1 MRTSSFVAAIVTVSA
16 LTLAGCSSQP
26 VGGVRYYPES
36 GGAAGGSIVGKSV
49 LKLTPNISVELE
61 KLVIW
66 GAYAGV
72 AWLVLDP
79 LAPNWHIEETPL
91 AGNHIHFSL
100 KMKRYYAGGAG
111 EARAVFH
118 RRAKELM
125 QHNGFDSYQV
135 VEYNESLESSVLGS
149 QRVAVGVIRM
159 ASKEKE
165 VRASREEKNPPR
177 APLPMGGASLRSLLG
192 PPPEA
197 R

>member
-1 MRTSSFVAAIVTVSA
+1 MRISIILTVALA
-16 LTLAGCSSQP
+16 LTGCSSQP
-26 VGGVRYYPES
+26 VNGVRYYPES
-36 GGAAGGSIVGKSV
+36 GAAAGGSIVGNSA
-49 LKLTPNISVELE
+49 LKLTPNISVEQE

-79 LAPNWHIEETPL
+79 LAPNWHVEEAPL
-91 AGNHIHFSL
+91 SDNHIHLSL
-100 KMKRYYAGGAG
+100 KMKRYYTGGAG

-125 QHNGFDSYQV
+125 RYNGFDGYQV
-135 VEYNESLESSVLGS
+135 VEYSESLESSVLGS

-159 ASKEKE
+159 ASKE
-165 VRASREEKNPPR
+165 RESQAAREGKKPPS
-177 APLPMGGASLRSLLG
+177 ALLPMGGASLRSLLG
-192 PPPEA
+192 SPPEA

>member
-1 MRTSSFVAAIVTVSA
+1 MRTFSAIAAIVTVSA

-26 VGGVRYYPES
+26 VNGVRYYPES
-36 GGAAGGSIVGKSV
+36 GAAAGGSIVGNSV

-61 KLVIW
+61 KLVAW

-79 LAPNWHIEETPL
+79 LAPNWEIEEAPL
-91 AGNHIHFSL
+91 PDNHVHFSL
-100 KMKRYYAGGAG
+100 KMKRYYTGGAG
-111 EARAVFH
+111 EARVVFH

-125 QHNGFDSYQV
+125 QYNGFDAYQV

-149 QRVAVGVIRM
+149 QRVAVGVVRM
-159 ASKEKE
+159 ASRGK
-165 VRASREEKNPPR
+165 PP
-177 APLPMGGASLRSLLG
+177 PLPMGGASLRSLLG
-192 PPPEA
+192 SLPEA